1 MPPISC
7 GHIKNRSLPLVIC
20 LNYIRDIRCAV
31 HEYSRPSKRYVKIA
45 AFCDLMLAFRSISV
59 AGDQVA
65 NLFLLSTSENC
76 TPIMCCC
83 CQLTGLCQLLAHNMP
98 TLQRLEFYH
107 SKFSGSTLNKI
118 GRAMCPA
125 NTEHHLQHF
134 ALISS
139 RIFDQTDLFLVKP
152 PDFLYFLCA
161 ARQALQPS
169 LHLITQQ
176 VHFNTCSRLQN
187 LLDNMHRL
195 HGLGNIVYL
204 SEVTVS

>member
-1 MPPISC
+1 MNRPISC
-7 GHIKNRSLPLVIC
+7 GHIKNRSLPLVIY
-20 LNYIRDIRCAV
+20 LNSIRHQMCSTKWYVNIAV
-31 HEYSRPSKRYVKIA
+31 L
-45 AFCDLMLAFRSISV
+45 CDLMLAFRSLSV

-169 LHLITQQ
+169 LHLTTQQ

-187 LLDNMHRL
+187 LLNSMHQF
-195 HGLGNIVYL
+195 HGLGNIVNL

>member
-1 MPPISC
+1 MC
-7 GHIKNRSLPLVIC
+7 RTWVQL
-20 LNYIRDIRCAV
+20 
-31 HEYSRPSKRYVKIA
+31 
-45 AFCDLMLAFRSISV
+45 AFKTVCNNATLCDLMLTFRSRSG

-65 NLFLLSTSENC
+65 NLFLLSTSGNC
-76 TPIMCCC
+76 TPIMCCY
-83 CQLTGLCQLLAHNMP
+83 CQLTGLCQLLAHSIP

-118 GRAMCPA
+118 GRAMSPA
-125 NTEHHLQHF
+125 DTEHRLQHF

-152 PDFLYFLCA
+152 PDFLHFLCA

-176 VHFNTCSRLQN
+176 VHCDTCSRLQN
-187 LLDNMHRL
+187 LLDNMQWL
-195 HGLGNIVYL
+195 HGLGNIVNP
-204 SEVTVS
+204 SDITVW